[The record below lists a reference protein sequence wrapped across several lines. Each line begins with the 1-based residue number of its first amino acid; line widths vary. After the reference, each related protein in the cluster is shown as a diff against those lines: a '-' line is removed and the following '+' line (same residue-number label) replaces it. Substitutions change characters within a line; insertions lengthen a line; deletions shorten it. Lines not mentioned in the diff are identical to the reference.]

1 MNLNLSLTLVDVK
14 LVCSLH
20 YWLNI
25 HLLTHQA
32 DVHRNQVIPLGAEG
46 DVLDLEPLVH
56 PADEE
61 EAIERDAEV
70 LIIDLRNV
78 SDVDT

>member
-1 MNLNLSLTLVDVK
+1 MLNLTNI
-14 LVCSLH
+14 CSLH
-20 YWLNI
+20 YLLNI

-32 DVHRNQVIPLGAEG
+32 DIHRHQVIPLGAES

-56 PADEE
+56 PADKE

-78 SDVDT
+78 FDVDT